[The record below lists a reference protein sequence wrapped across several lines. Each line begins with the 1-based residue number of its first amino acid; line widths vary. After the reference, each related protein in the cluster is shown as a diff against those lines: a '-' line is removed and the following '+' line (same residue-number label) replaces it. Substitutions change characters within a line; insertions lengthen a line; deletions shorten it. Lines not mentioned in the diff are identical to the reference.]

1 MENKT
6 DALEH
11 KKQRGIQTLKERAS
25 QRQKIR
31 DVRYYEAI
39 DRLEKLHTPDEVF
52 CHRKCYPEFTHQ
64 KQIKTFEARAEGKKA
79 DVESPKQEHGVTC
92 SDSMAPS
99 TSKYSSKKSVK
110 PVDWNLCIF
119 CETSNKDKLFNI
131 STFSVS
137 NKILQDSKLE
147 NTMRLRLAGVNELIA
162 AEGKYHNKC
171 LNAFKYDT
179 QKTKKECETINL
191 AMIFLVQELGYA
203 ASKNQNTPT
212 V

>member
-1 MENKT
+1 MDISLNIRKRSFSGQYDVNKCVMCQENKT

-11 KKQRGIQTLKERAS
+11 KMQRGIQTPKERAS

-39 DRLEKLHTPDEVF
+39 GRLEKLHTPDEVY

-64 KQIKTFEARAEGKKA
+64 KQIKTFEARAEGQKA
-79 DVESPKQEHGVTC
+79 DDESPKQEHGVTC

-99 TSKYSSKKSVK
+99 TSKYSSGRSVK

-119 CETSNKDKLFNI
+119 CQTSNKDKLINI

-137 NKILQDSKLE
+137 NKI
-147 NTMRLRLAGVNELIA
+147 
-162 AEGKYHNKC
+162 
-171 LNAFKYDT
+171 
-179 QKTKKECETINL
+179 
-191 AMIFLVQELGYA
+191 
-203 ASKNQNTPT
+203 
-212 V
+212 

>member
-1 MENKT
+1 MDISLNIRKRSFSGQYDVNKCVICQENKT

-11 KKQRGIQTLKERAS
+11 KKQRGIQTLKERVS

-31 DVRYYEAI
+31 DVQYYEAI
-39 DRLEKLHTPDEVF
+39 EFHTSDEVL
-52 CHRKCYPEFTHQ
+52 CHRKCYSEFTHQ
-64 KQIKTFEARAEGKKA
+64 KQIKTFDARAEGQNV

-99 TSKYSSKKSVK
+99 TSKCSSRRSVK

-119 CETSNKDKLFNI
+119 CQISNKDKLFNI

-147 NTMRLRLAGVNELIA
+147 ITMRLRLAGVKDLIVQK
-162 AEGKYHNKC
+162 ENIIT
-171 LNAFKYDT
+171 NASMRS
-179 QKTKKECETINL
+179 N
-191 AMIFLVQELGYA
+191 MIHRKRKRNVKQ
-203 ASKNQNTPT
+203 
-212 V
+212 